1 MQPIAPKVGDTVT
14 WLSKHRDTAR
24 RGVVVK
30 LEGRRAVVEVRRINQ
45 WTLDETSKAYRPLI
59 KDLRVAARA
68 ICRPREGLD
77 TSA

>member
-1 MQPIAPKVGDTVT
+1 MREVKIGDTVT
-14 WLSKHRDTAR
+14 WLSKHRDTAH
-24 RGVVVK
+24 RGIVRSIDGV
-30 LEGRRAVVEVRRINQ
+30 RAVVEVRKINQ
-45 WTLDETSKAYRPLI
+45 WTEAVTSKTYRPRI